1 MAQALFT
8 AEAKEELQHI
18 HKLSCA
24 DNDVSLY
31 RRLEREG
38 YCWLAMVKEAVE
50 LQFVCPQC

>member
-38 YCWLAMVKEAVE
+38 
-50 LQFVCPQC
+50 